1 MINLFIYIAAFS
13 FIIAIA
19 GILFKNFKISI
30 IGILPFF
37 SSLFIVLNL
46 SYLEPTKYVEIK
58 RIDSTKYIQCIESQ
72 QYIVSSG
79 SNSADAVTTMLDAT
93 GKTIKCSN
101 SSIIYTQDQTELP
114 INKDKDFIIK
124 EVQF

>member
-79 SNSADAVTTMLDAT
+79 SNSADAVTTMLDET
-93 GKTIKCSN
+93 GKPIKCSN
-101 SSIIYTQDQTELP
+101 SSIIYTQEQTELP
-114 INKDKDFIIK
+114 INKDKDFIVK

>member
-93 GKTIKCSN
+93 GKPIKCSN
-101 SSIIYTQDQTELP
+101 TIYTQEQTELP
-114 INKDKDFIIK
+114 INKNKEFIIK
-124 EVQF
+124 

>member
-46 SYLEPTKYVEIK
+46 SYLGPTKYVEIK
-58 RIDSTKYIQCIESQ
+58 RIDSSKYIQCIESQ
-72 QYIVSSG
+72 QYIISSG
-79 SNSADAVTTMLDAT
+79 YKSADAVTTMLDET
-93 GKTIKCSN
+93 GKPIKCSN
-101 SSIIYTQDQTELP
+101 TIYTQEQTELP
-114 INKDKDFIIK
+114 INKNKDFIVK
-124 EVQF
+124 